1 MAVSYRTRLKRETE
15 AEPSTDEGVLG
26 PTLGWE
32 AQLYAE
38 SDDPERQPSLRPF
51 RGSRNEPLC
60 YSGQQANCLTAER
73 QLLDW
78 IRKVCSCIEEMLGC
92 VCEAP

>member
-1 MAVSYRTRLKRETE
+1 MSRGGQLSSETE
-15 AEPSTDEGVLG
+15 AEPSTDEGALG

-38 SDDPERQPSLRPF
+38 SDDPERRPSLEPL

-73 QLLDW
+73 RLLDW
-78 IRKVCSCIEEMLGC
+78 IRKACSCIEEM
-92 VCEAP
+92 